1 MTSQIDNDEK
11 DYRLEAYDYQLDPL
25 LIASKPSE
33 IRHESR
39 LMIVRDRFLE
49 ENCSTNKFTKNL
61 LDELREGDLVI
72 INNTKVMKARLRV
85 ELENGTLVELL
96 VLEKSHECVWL
107 CLAKPAKKLK
117 VNRKL
122 KFKLKIPSAQDINLI
137 VDGVDE
143 ETGGRF
149 IKFPENIIDLNS
161 MNALLDKYGEIPL
174 PPYIKNSEEE
184 SFHENSYQTEYAT
197 DPGAVAAPTAGLH
210 LSKSLISNLK
220 KKGVIIL
227 PITLHVGY
235 GTFKP
240 IDQEDLSNLKLH
252 KEWVSVNEEVVK
264 EIKRIKKTDR
274 KIIAIGTTSV
284 RALESCYSSEINDFL
299 PIAKY
304 VDLVIKPGY
313 KFKVVDG
320 LLTNFHL
327 PKSSLLLLVSAMI
340 GRERLLDLYK
350 KAIKEKFRFFSYGDA
365 MYISPDSLME
375 KNRFRL

>member
-1 MTSQIDNDEK
+1 MISQINNEGR
-11 DYRLEAYDYQLDPL
+11 DYKLEAYDYFLDPS
-25 LIASKPSE
+25 LIASKPSA

-39 LMIVRDRFLE
+39 LMIVRNSVLE
-49 ENCSTNKFTKNL
+49 ENCLTNKFTKNL
-61 LDELREGDLVI
+61 LDEFRKGDLVVV
-72 INNTKVMKARLRV
+72 NNTKVMKARLKV
-85 ELENGTLVELL
+85 QLENRTLVELL
-96 VLEKSHECVWL
+96 VLERSHECVWL

-117 VNRKL
+117 INRKIIL
-122 KFKLKIPSAQDINLI
+122 KSPSAQDINLM

-149 IKFPENIIDLNS
+149 IKFPENITDLNS
-161 MNALLDKYGEIPL
+161 MNDLLDKYGEIPL

-197 DPGAVAAPTAGLH
+197 NPGAVAAPTAGLH

-240 IDQEDLSNLKLH
+240 IDQEDLSDLKLH
-252 KEWVSVNEEVVK
+252 KEWVSVNEEVVE
-264 EIKRIKKTDR
+264 EIKKIKKIKKTDR
-274 KIIAIGTTSV
+274 RIIAIGTTSV
-284 RALESCYSSEINDFL
+284 RALESCYSHEINDYI

-340 GRERLLDLYK
+340 GRERLLYLYK

-365 MYISPDSLME
+365 MYISPDSLLE
-375 KNRFRL
+375 KK

>member
-1 MTSQIDNDEK
+1 
-11 DYRLEAYDYQLDPL
+11 
-25 LIASKPSE
+25 
-33 IRHESR
+33 
-39 LMIVRDRFLE
+39 
-49 ENCSTNKFTKNL
+49 
-61 LDELREGDLVI
+61 
-72 INNTKVMKARLRV
+72 
-85 ELENGTLVELL
+85 
-96 VLEKSHECVWL
+96 
-107 CLAKPAKKLK
+107 LAKPAKKLK
-117 VNRKL
+117 INRKL
-122 KFKLKIPSAQDINLI
+122 KLKSASAQNVDLI

-149 IKFPENIIDLNS
+149 IKFPESIIDLES
-161 MNALLDKYGEIPL
+161 MNELLDKYGEIPL

-197 DPGAVAAPTAGLH
+197 NPGAVAAPTAGLH
-210 LSKSLISNLK
+210 LSKSLIYNLK

-240 IDQEDLSNLKLH
+240 IDQEDLTNLKLH
-252 KEWVSVNEEVVK
+252 KEWVTVNKEVVE

-274 KIIAIGTTSV
+274 RIIAIGTTSV
-284 RALESCYSSEINDFL
+284 RALESCYSPEINDFI

-340 GRERLLDLYK
+340 GRKRLLDLYE

-365 MYISPDSLME
+365 MYIAPDSLLE
-375 KNRFRL
+375 KR